1 MAIILKKTQRVK
13 PGTSKENM
21 ESAPKK
27 WYPVQHTLQLMD
39 ENAVAAEVADETT
52 LNPAEALMA
61 IRQLRKVV
69 LRALLDGK
77 SVKLGDWGTFQ
88 VRLSTE
94 GADTKETLTAGNV
107 KQVRINFQPGSE
119 MKAAL
124 QKATFVWGESI
135 VKGSSTSGGGSSDSG
150 STDSG
155 NGGGTGSNPL

>member
-13 PGTSKENM
+13 PGTLKENM
-21 ESAPKK
+21 ASAEKK
-27 WYPVQHTLQLMD
+27 WYPVQHTLQQMD
-39 ENAVAAEVADETT
+39 ESAVAAEVADETT

-69 LRALLDGK
+69 LRALMDGK
-77 SVKLGDWGTFQ
+77 SVKLGDWGSFQ

-94 GADTKETLTAGNV
+94 GAATKETLTAANV
-107 KQVRINFQPGSE
+107 KQVRINFQPGNE

-135 VKGSSTSGGGSSDSG
+135 MGSSTSSSGSSDSG
-150 STDSG
+150 TDTG
-155 NGGGTGSNPL
+155 GDGGTGSNPL

>member
-21 ESAPKK
+21 ESAEKK
-27 WYPVQHTLQLMD
+27 WYPVQHTLEQMD
-39 ENAVAAEVADETT
+39 ESAVAAQVADETT

-77 SVKLGDWGTFQ
+77 SVKLGDWGSFQ

-94 GADTKETLTAGNV
+94 GADTKEALTAGNV

-124 QKATFVWGESI
+124 QKATFVWADNLMGPAT
-135 VKGSSTSGGGSSDSG
+135 SSGTGGTTGGTDDSGGGDEG
-150 STDSG
+150 
-155 NGGGTGSNPL
+155 NPL